1 MSKYVIAIGRQFGSG
16 GREIALGLAKRLG
29 IPFYDKDILDQ
40 IAEEQGI
47 PAETMHDMDETLT
60 GGLRHRI
67 GQGMYAFAVRY
78 GTPVDY
84 STHSDAVINNDRI
97 FRLKSKLI
105 RELGEKEPCV
115 IVGRC
120 ADYILRDHPGL
131 ISIFISAPMAARME
145 RIDRLHPNWNGEGV
159 RDLIRQTDKAR
170 ASYYNYHT
178 DRDWGDISN
187 YHLCVDATKL
197 GIEGTIDLL
206 AEYVEHAA
214 K

>member
-16 GREIALGLAKRLG
+16 GREIALGLAKKLG
-29 IPFYDKDILDQ
+29 IPFYDKDILDK

-47 PAETMHDMDETLT
+47 PTDIMNDMDETLT

-67 GQGMYAFAVRY
+67 GQSMYAFAVRY

-120 ADYILRDHPGL
+120 ADFILRDHPGL
-131 ISIFISAPMAARME
+131 ISIFISAPMAAREE

-159 RDLIRQTDKAR
+159 TDLIRQTDKAR
-170 ASYYNYHT
+170 ASYYTYHT

-187 YHLCVDATKL
+187 YHLCVDATTL

-206 AEYVEHAA
+206 AEYVNHAV

>member
-170 ASYYNYHT
+170 ASYNNYHT

>member
-16 GREIALGLAKRLG
+16 GREIALGLAKKLG
-29 IPFYDKDILDQ
+29 IPFYDKDILDK

-47 PAETMHDMDETLT
+47 PTDTMNDMDETLT

-67 GQGMYAFAVRY
+67 GQSMYAFAVRY

-120 ADYILRDHPGL
+120 ADFILRDHPGL
-131 ISIFISAPMAARME
+131 ISIFISAPMAAREE

-159 RDLIRQTDKAR
+159 TDLIRQTDKAR
-170 ASYYNYHT
+170 ASYYTYHT

-206 AEYVEHAA
+206 AEYVNHAV

>member
-1 MSKYVIAIGRQFGSG
+1 M
-16 GREIALGLAKRLG
+16 
-29 IPFYDKDILDQ
+29 
-40 IAEEQGI
+40 AEEQGI
-47 PAETMHDMDETLT
+47 PADTIHAMDETLT

-67 GQGMYAFAVRY
+67 GQSMYAFAVRY

-131 ISIFISAPMAARME
+131 ISIFISAPMAAREE

-159 RDLIRQTDKAR
+159 TDLIRQTDKAR

-197 GIEGTIDLL
+197 GIEGTIELL
-206 AEYVEHAA
+206 AEYVEHAV

>member
-16 GREIALGLAKRLG
+16 GREIALGLAKKLG
-29 IPFYDKDILDQ
+29 IPFYDKDILDK

-47 PAETMHDMDETLT
+47 PADTIHAMDETLT

-67 GQGMYAFAVRY
+67 GQSMYAFAVRY

-145 RIDRLHPNWNGEGV
+145 RIDRLHPDWNGEGA
-159 RDLIRQTDKAR
+159 RDLTRQTDEAR
-170 ASYYNYHT
+170 ASYYNYHS
-178 DRDWGDISN
+178 DQDWGDISN

-206 AEYVEHAA
+206 AEYVERSV

>member
-1 MSKYVIAIGRQFGSG
+1 MSKYVITIGRQFGSG
-16 GREIALGLAKRLG
+16 GREIALGLAKKLG

-47 PAETMHDMDETLT
+47 PADTIHAMDETLT

-67 GQGMYAFAVRY
+67 GQSMYAFAVRY

-131 ISIFISAPMAARME
+131 ISIFISAPRAAREE

-159 RDLIRQTDKAR
+159 TDLIRQTDKAR
-170 ASYYNYHT
+170 ASY
-178 DRDWGDISN
+178 SN
-187 YHLCVDATKL
+187 YHPDRTERKEDIQ
-197 GIEGTIDLL
+197 GQNE
-206 AEYVEHAA
+206 